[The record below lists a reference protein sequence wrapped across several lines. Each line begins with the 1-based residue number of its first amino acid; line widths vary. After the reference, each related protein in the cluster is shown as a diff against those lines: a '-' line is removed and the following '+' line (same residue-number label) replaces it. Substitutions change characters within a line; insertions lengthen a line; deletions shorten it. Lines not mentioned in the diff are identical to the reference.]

1 LILDLCKNSQLQSHV
16 FDALRKISCNKSN
29 EFNDLIGNVSETLS
43 KNVDW
48 WVEQSASRNTL
59 QSPLFY
65 RFCCI
70 HLIIKLIQSGT
81 NIEKVIVDSAALFKI
96 IKELKE
102 KKNLIFE
109 IEGPEGE
116 LPSFQFYIRKSLKP
130 FFEMYKKKRSQFRAA
145 IKTKSLS
152 TEPPRSGLTLID
164 KFVFPNFITKERY
177 YNGLWDTLSSEQQ
190 QKTFFVPTLV
200 MIKDEDFE
208 EAYRELRNCD
218 INFLIKEDYLT
229 FSDLLFS
236 LFHLF
241 RVWFI
246 KPFTQQ
252 VASVDISSLIREE
265 MLSRVGFNSALEGLL
280 NYRFAQRLKEKSFD
294 LSLVIDWWE
303 GQPLDKGWNF
313 GFHTFF
319 PETPI
324 KGYLGYVPRLME
336 LQLYPSESEVKFGV
350 VPDTISTI
358 GVQFS
363 SDMESKK
370 PPFQTE
376 TAPAFRF
383 GHLWDNGIANERGSD
398 DFKILLAL
406 SVMLDESVHILEQFI
421 ACGLDFEQ
429 NAIEIL
435 IKPHPTMSVEI
446 LKNYVGKKWINHFRE
461 VEGFTPDYIRKSDLL
476 ITGMSSV
483 GLEAVVMGVPVIVV
497 EKLSGLSY
505 NPIPDSVPKELWRN
519 CRSPKEIS
527 EAVHQFKNR
536 STEDVTEHRELSANI
551 KKDYF
556 EPVTKESV
564 YKFLELNN

>member
-1 LILDLCKNSQLQSHV
+1 LILDLCQNSQLQSQV
-16 FDALRKISCNKSN
+16 FDALRKISFSKIDD
-29 EFNDLIGNVSETLS
+29 FNDLIGNVSGTLS

-48 WVEQSASRNTL
+48 WVEQPASRNTL

-70 HLIIKLIQSGT
+70 HLIIELIHSGT

-102 KKNLIFE
+102 KEDLRFE
-109 IEGPEGE
+109 IDGPDGE
-116 LPSFQFYIRKSLKP
+116 LPSFQFYIRKSLKL
-130 FFEMYKKKRSQFRAA
+130 FFKMWKKKRSQFRAA

-152 TEPPRSGLTLID
+152 TEPPRGGLILID
-164 KFVFPNFITKERY
+164 QFVFPNFITKDRY
-177 YNGLWDTLSSEQQ
+177 YNSLWDTLSSEQK

-200 MIKDEDFE
+200 MLNDENFE
-208 EAYRELRNCD
+208 EAYNELRNCD
-218 INFLIKEDYLT
+218 RNFLIKEDYLN

-246 KPFTQQ
+246 KPPPQEVMGVNF
-252 VASVDISSLIREE
+252 SPLIREE
-265 MLSRVGFNSALEGLL
+265 LLSRAGFDSALEGLL
-280 NYRFAQRLKEKSFD
+280 NYRFAKRLKEKSFD

-303 GQPLDKGWNF
+303 GQPLDKGWNL

-319 PETPI
+319 PETPT
-324 KGYLGYVPRLME
+324 KGYIGYAPRLME
-336 LQLYPSESEVKFGV
+336 LQLFPSESEVKYGV
-350 VPDTISTI
+350 APETISTI
-358 GVQFS
+358 GEQFS

-370 PPFQTE
+370 PLFQTE

-383 GHLWDNGIANERGSD
+383 GHLWDNGIANERGSEGY
-398 DFKILLAL
+398 KILLAL
-406 SVMLDESVHILEQFI
+406 SVMMDESVHILEQFI
-421 ACGLDFEQ
+421 ACDLDFEK

-435 IKPHPTMSVEI
+435 IKPHPTMNAEI

-461 VEGFTPDYIRKSDLL
+461 VKGFTPDYIRKSDLL

-497 EKLSGLSY
+497 EKLSGLAY
-505 NPIPDSVPKELWRN
+505 NPIPESVPKELWRN

-527 EAVHQFKNR
+527 EAIKSFR
-536 STEDVTEHRELSANI
+536 SRSPERVRKHKKLSDQI

-564 YKFLELNN
+564 YRFLGL